1 MSKAV
6 LPYTST
12 LHASSTLKDKIRGPL
27 GSAIY
32 PFVNSTKKK
41 KKKKKDDTLQYRLT
55 QRAEIQ
61 LKTFPYLKITLSL
74 YGITLE

>member
-32 PFVNSTKKK
+32 PFVNSTEKR
-41 KKKKKDDTLQYRLT
+41 KKKKDDTLQYRLT